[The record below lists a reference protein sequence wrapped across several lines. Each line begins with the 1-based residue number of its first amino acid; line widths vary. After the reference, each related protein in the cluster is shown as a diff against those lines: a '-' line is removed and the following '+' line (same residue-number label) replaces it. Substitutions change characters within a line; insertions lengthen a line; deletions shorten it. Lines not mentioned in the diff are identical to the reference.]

1 MWYMSHVTCLRAPSP
16 HCAVLC
22 CAVLCVSS
30 QGCSGD
36 YGTNRLW
43 SPFTHTASGE
53 RLQQTPAEVP
63 VNITLPHTI
72 TGRGGESSASASASA
87 SAWSRV
93 CLLPASLCFADAY
106 SYSVVAW
113 GDVTCVCVCV

>member
-1 MWYMSHVTCLRAPSP
+1 MSHVACLRAPP
-16 HCAVLC
+16 LTVLC
-22 CAVLCVSS
+22 CAVLCCVLCAVCVCVCVSS

-53 RLQQTPAEVP
+53 LLQQTPAEVP

-87 SAWSRV
+87 WSRV

-106 SYSVVAW
+106 LILLWRGVM
-113 GDVTCVCVCV
+113 